1 MPTLNWI
8 GRERIIN
15 HHKDVPY
22 CVLNRKYSFDSAGQ
36 HEEDNSSE
44 NMVIHGDNLYVLK
57 SLLPKYEGKIDCIYI
72 DPPYNTGNEKWVY
85 NDNVNDPQILK
96 WLGQVVGKDGE
107 DLSRHDKWLC
117 MMYPRLKLL
126 QKLLSE
132 KGVIF
137 ISIDDNELYN
147 LKSICDEIFGQN
159 KFVSNISWQRTYSP
173 RNDSKGIAVEVEH
186 ILVYSKGF
194 WSPKKLPRTDE
205 MNKGYK
211 SPDKDPDLWTSGD
224 AFAPGSAD
232 HQGMVYG
239 VQHPFTGTMIYPY
252 GGSHWRLDQKK
263 VLEIMNQW
271 CPYKFEDIHDYSERA
286 KVCGISTDEV
296 RRDVEALVL
305 ALPVEESRALFLKR
319 YNEGV
324 WPTLYFTNGGCGGIR
339 RKKHLTD
346 VSGRLPTNLWLYQ
359 DVGHTDESKKEI
371 NAILGSNVF
380 DTPKPVR
387 LITQILKIA
396 TDKDSIVLD
405 SFAGSGTTAHA
416 VMKLNSEDGGNRRYI
431 CVEMLDYAETIT
443 AKRIKTVIEGYEQ
456 NEGIPSSFTFY
467 EIGCELLKNDLINE
481 EVDEE
486 SIRQFVFYTET
497 KSAYAPVCDS
507 KYYLGSKDSVAYYF
521 CYEKEKSVALNNE
534 LLKTIKGG
542 FDSYVIYADV
552 CYLPDDYLK
561 KNNIIFKKIPRDL
574 GRF

>member
-8 GRERIIN
+8 GREKIIN

-22 CVLNRKYSFDSAGQ
+22 CVLNRKYSFDSAGK
-36 HEEDNSSE
+36 HEEDNGSE

-159 KFVSNISWQRTYSP
+159 RFVSNISWQRTYSP
-173 RNDSKGIAVEVEH
+173 RNDSKGIANEIEH
-186 ILVYSKGF
+186 ILVYSKGP
-194 WSPKKLPRTDE
+194 WTPNRLERTAE
-205 MNKGYK
+205 MNKAYS
-211 SPDKDPDLWTSGD
+211 SPDNDPIPWKKGD
-224 AFAPGSAD
+224 SCAPDAVG
-232 HQGMVYG
+232 HQGMVYAI
-239 VQHPFTGTMIYPY
+239 QHPITGQLLYPTK
-252 GGSHWRLDQKK
+252 GRCWSLGQDQ
-263 VLEIMNQW
+263 LLTIMNEW
-271 CPYKFEDIHDYSERA
+271 CPYELIDIDDSAERA
-286 KVCGISTDEV
+286 EICGVRQEDVRKGVQAIMLKEPLEISKRIALERYKQGNWPNYCFTKNGYGGLCHKIHLDS
-296 RRDVEALVL
+296 VE
-305 ALPVEESRALFLKR
+305 
-319 YNEGV
+319 
-324 WPTLYFTNGGCGGIR
+324 
-339 RKKHLTD
+339 
-346 VSGRLPTNLWLYQ
+346 GRMPTNLWLYEN
-359 DVGHTDESKKEI
+359 VGHTDEAKKEI
-371 NAILGSNVF
+371 NSILGSNAF

-396 TDKDSIVLD
+396 TDKNSIVLD

-431 CVEMLDYAETIT
+431 CVEMMDYAENIT
-443 AKRIKTVIEGYEQ
+443 AKRIETVIEGYED

-467 EIGCELLKNDLINE
+467 EIGSELLIDGLINE

-497 KSAYAPVCDS
+497 KSIYVPLFDS

-534 LLKTIKGG
+534 LLKTIKSG

-552 CYLPDDYLK
+552 CYLPEDYLK
-561 KNNIIFKKIPRDL
+561 KNNITFKKIPRDL